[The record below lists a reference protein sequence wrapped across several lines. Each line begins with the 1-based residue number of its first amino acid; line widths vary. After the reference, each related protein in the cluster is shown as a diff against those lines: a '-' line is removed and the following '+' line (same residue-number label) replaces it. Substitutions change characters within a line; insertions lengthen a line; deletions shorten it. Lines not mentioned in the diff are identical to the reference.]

1 MQSQNEEFSDQE
13 TPTAATEDRDLM
25 RQLMAEVAEMRK
37 ENQQLK
43 SEVAKIKTQPRRQLF
58 KRSKDCDP
66 ECSESVQGTFEESTP
81 GSGGSGGSENQLNFD
96 LSTSFESPSNQA
108 MAKKVQSEVRSVYG
122 KEKWKKAIIRGNKF
136 LANPFSLKKLSR
148 RISSLEKTPLSD
160 KDKEKAQEI
169 LCSPNAVEYM
179 SSEESDNDD
188 DSTQGPKARKIRKL
202 AWEKSKLRNIKSRID
217 EAYLEGLSERQRRTS
232 ARVSRTEEPSARPCP
247 TNGPSWA
254 VRTDN

>member
-1 MQSQNEEFSDQE
+1 
-13 TPTAATEDRDLM
+13 
-25 RQLMAEVAEMRK
+25 
-37 ENQQLK
+37 
-43 SEVAKIKTQPRRQLF
+43 
-58 KRSKDCDP
+58 
-66 ECSESVQGTFEESTP
+66 
-81 GSGGSGGSENQLNFD
+81 
-96 LSTSFESPSNQA
+96 
-108 MAKKVQSEVRSVYG
+108 
-122 KEKWKKAIIRGNKF
+122 
-136 LANPFSLKKLSR
+136 
-148 RISSLEKTPLSD
+148 
-160 KDKEKAQEI
+160 
-169 LCSPNAVEYM
+169 M

>member
-1 MQSQNEEFSDQE
+1 
-13 TPTAATEDRDLM
+13 M

-43 SEVAKIKTQPRRQLF
+43 SEVAKIKTQSRRQLF

-66 ECSESVQGTFEESTP
+66 ECSNAVRKVYKELLKNQHQDLEDQEDR
-81 GSGGSGGSENQLNFD
+81 ENQLNFD

-122 KEKWKKAIIRGNKF
+122 KKKWKKAIIRVAVHQHWRSLRDDTTRRTNRKF
-136 LANPFSLKKLSR
+136 EEHQRKVKQSSHLKRKLSR

-202 AWEKSKLRNIKSRID
+202 VWEKSKLRNIKSRIV
-217 EAYLEGLSERQRRTS
+217 EAYLEGLSERQ
-232 ARVSRTEEPSARPCP
+232 C
-247 TNGPSWA
+247 
-254 VRTDN
+254 

>member
-1 MQSQNEEFSDQE
+1 
-13 TPTAATEDRDLM
+13 M

-66 ECSESVQGTFEESTP
+66 ECSNAVRKVYKELLKNQHQDLEDQEDR
-81 GSGGSGGSENQLNFD
+81 ENQLNFD

-122 KEKWKKAIIRGNKF
+122 KEKWKKTIIRGNKF

-202 AWEKSKLRNIKSRID
+202 AWEKSKLRTSNR
-217 EAYLEGLSERQRRTS
+217 GLTRHIWK
-232 ARVSRTEEPSARPCP
+232 
-247 TNGPSWA
+247 G
-254 VRTDN
+254 